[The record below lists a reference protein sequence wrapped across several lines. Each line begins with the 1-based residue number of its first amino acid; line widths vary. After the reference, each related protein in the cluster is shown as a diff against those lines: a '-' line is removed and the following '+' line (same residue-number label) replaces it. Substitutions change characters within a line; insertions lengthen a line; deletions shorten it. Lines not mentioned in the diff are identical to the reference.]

1 MYKIS
6 IINDKNPSLIN
17 EVVGV
22 EFNQLHTIT
31 ETRNYSPFT
40 FNDGKR
46 NQVNSKTHNL
56 ICFDIDDTL
65 ELEKAIDLCSNF
77 KSLIVTTKSH
87 QLDKKGLICDRFRI
101 IIPIDKEVPKEQFKS
116 FYIDLSKYLTLD
128 SVIDKACNDSS
139 RYFYPNANQEVF
151 YSSSSNIIS
160 YDEVMPKLNEV
171 TKVNNYQDTSLL
183 NNELP
188 HNFIFKDGSSFGSYE
203 YLAINET
210 VKIRCFNAH
219 HEDKN
224 PSAFISRNPNS
235 GKLFTSCS
243 SCNETKF
250 IKYPKEDGII
260 NNTHNPL
267 NSNHI
272 IAKSINVE
280 PENVGLDLFNKFKM
294 TKTRRE
300 ELKNMKYVID
310 GLIVENYHTYLMGNA
325 GAGKTTILLHL
336 CFEMVQKGYKVY
348 YFYLDG
354 ALNTA
359 SKVDEEIE
367 RLEIED
373 NFNLLVDG
381 TMNDYKDIL
390 EKFIATKSNLD
401 KTVFILDTFKFLSAD
416 VNHKNANKEAM
427 HLIKEVCKLGATF
440 ISLGHTNKDGAKF
453 SGTAEIEQDSDGV
466 LRIDGIDEANN
477 QTVSTIKKGG
487 RCRFDVK
494 ETSFTFRKGNILSVE
509 KLDEVVDTE
518 NQLKQKETEKND
530 KFVIDEIKRVLRVN
544 PNILQK
550 DIIPKVM
557 ENTAVSKN
565 KILKILNSYVEIH
578 WKRTQSKEATN
589 GYEYK
594 VIDTEFTELIGNLTN
609 KLSNKAS

>member
-6 IINDKNPSLIN
+6 IINDKNPSLIDD
-17 EVVGV
+17 VVGI
-22 EFNQLHTIT
+22 EFNQLHNIT
-31 ETRNYSPFT
+31 STKNYSPFT

-46 NQVNSKTHNL
+46 NQVNSKIHNL
-56 ICFDIDDTL
+56 ICFDIDEGL
-65 ELEKAIDLCSNF
+65 ELKKAIDLCSNF

-87 QLDKKGLICDRFRI
+87 QVDKKGLICDRFRI
-101 IIPIDKEVPKEQFKS
+101 IIPIDKEVLKEQFKS
-116 FYIDLSKYLTLD
+116 FYINLSKYLTLD

-151 YSSSSNIIS
+151 YSTSSNIIN
-160 YDEVMPKLNEV
+160 YDEVMPKLNDCIE
-171 TKVNNYQDTSLL
+171 TNYYQNTALL

-188 HNFIFKDGSSFGSYE
+188 HSFIFKNGSSFESYE
-203 YLAINET
+203 HLAINET
-210 VKIRCFNAH
+210 VKVRCFNLH
-219 HEDKN
+219 HEDKH

-235 GKLFTSCS
+235 GKLFVSCS

-272 IAKSINVE
+272 IAKSIKIE
-280 PENVGLDLFNKFKM
+280 LENIGLDLFNKFKM
-294 TKTRRE
+294 TKKRRE

-310 GLIVENYHTYLMGNA
+310 GLIVEKYHTYLMGNA

-336 CFEMVQKGYKVY
+336 CFEMVQKQYKVY

-359 SKVDEEIE
+359 SNVDEEIE

-373 NFNLLVDG
+373 KFNLLVDG
-381 TMNDYKDIL
+381 TMNDYKEIL
-390 EKFIATKSNLD
+390 EQFIATKSNLD

-416 VNHKNANKEAM
+416 VNHKNANKDAM

-440 ISLGHTNKDGAKF
+440 ISLGHTNKDGEKF

-466 LRIDGIDEANN
+466 LRIDGIDEADNK
-477 QTVSTIKKGG
+477 TVSTIKKGG

-494 ETSFTFRKGNILSVE
+494 ETSFTFRKGNVLSVE
-509 KLDEVVDTE
+509 KLDEVIDTE
-518 NQLKQKETEKND
+518 NQLKQKATEKSDEFIIN
-530 KFVIDEIKRVLRVN
+530 EIKKVLRLN

-550 DIIPKVM
+550 DIIPNVT
-557 ENTAVSKN
+557 ENIGISKN
-565 KILKILNSYVEIH
+565 KVIKTLNFYVDKH

-594 VIDTEFTELIGNLTN
+594 VIDDDFSELIENLTN
-609 KLSNKAS
+609 KLNSKAS

>member
-6 IINDKNPSLIN
+6 IINDKNPSLID

-31 ETRNYSPFT
+31 LTKNYSPFT

-46 NQVNSKTHNL
+46 NQINSKTHNL
-56 ICFDIDDTL
+56 ICFDIDDGL
-65 ELEKAIDLCSNF
+65 ELKKAIDLCTNF

-87 QLDKKGLICDRFRI
+87 QVDKKGLICDRYRI
-101 IIPIDKEVPKEQFKS
+101 IIPIDKEVPKEHFKS

-128 SVIDKACNDSS
+128 SVIDKACNDVA
-139 RYFYPNANQEVF
+139 RYFYNNPNQEIF
-151 YSSSSNIIS
+151 YSTSSNIIS
-160 YDEVMPKLNEV
+160 YDEVMPKLNEAI
-171 TKVNNYQDTSLL
+171 KVNNYQDTSLL

-188 HNFIFKDGSSFGSYE
+188 NNFIFKDGSCFESYE
-203 YLAINET
+203 YLAISET
-210 VKIRCFNAH
+210 VKIRCFNDH

-250 IKYPKEDGII
+250 IKYPKEDGIT

-272 IAKSINVE
+272 IAKSIKVE
-280 PENVGLDLFNKFKM
+280 PENIGLDLFNKFKM
-294 TKTRRE
+294 TKKRRE

-336 CFEMVQKGYKVY
+336 CFEMVQKGYKVF

-367 RLEIED
+367 RLEIES
-373 NFNLLVDG
+373 NFNLLIDG
-381 TMNDYKDIL
+381 TINDYKEIL
-390 EKFIATKSNLD
+390 EKFISTKNNLD
-401 KTVFILDTFKFLSAD
+401 KTVFILDTFKYLSAD
-416 VNHKNANKEAM
+416 VNHKNANKDAM

-440 ISLGHTNKDGAKF
+440 ISLGHTNKDGVKF

-466 LRIDGIDEANN
+466 LRIDGIDKENN

-494 ETSFTFRKGNILSVE
+494 ETSFTFKKGNILSVE

-518 NQLKQKETEKND
+518 NQLKQKETEKNN
-530 KFVIDEIKRVLRVN
+530 KFVIDEIKRVLRLN

-550 DIIPKVM
+550 DIISNVT
-557 ENTAVSKN
+557 EYTGISKSRV
-565 KILKILNSYVEIH
+565 IKILNFYVDKH

-594 VIDTEFTELIGNLTN
+594 VIDIEFTELMDNLTN
-609 KLSNKAS
+609 RLNDKVS

>member
-6 IINDKNPSLIN
+6 IISNANPSLID

-56 ICFDIDDTL
+56 ICFDIDDSL

-101 IIPIDKEVPKEQFKS
+101 LIPIDKDIPKDKFKS
-116 FYIDLSKYLTLD
+116 FYSDLSKYLTIDD
-128 SVIDKACNDSS
+128 SIDNACNDVA
-139 RYFYPNANQEVF
+139 RYFYNNPNQEVF

-188 HNFIFKDGSSFGSYE
+188 NNFIFKDGSSFESYE
-203 YLAINET
+203 YLAISET
-210 VKIRCFNAH
+210 AKIRCFNDH

-224 PSAFISRNPNS
+224 PSAFVSRNPNS

-272 IAKSINVE
+272 IAKSIKVE

-294 TKTRRE
+294 TKKRRE

-336 CFEMVQKGYKVY
+336 CFEMVQKQYKVF

-359 SKVDEEIE
+359 SNVDEEIE

-381 TMNDYKDIL
+381 TMNDYKEIL

-416 VNHKNANKEAM
+416 VNHKNANKDAM

-440 ISLGHTNKDGAKF
+440 ISLGHTNKDGEKF

-466 LRIDGIDEANN
+466 LRIDGIDESDN

-494 ETSFTFRKGNILSVE
+494 ETSFTFRKGNVLSVE
-509 KLDEVVDTE
+509 RLDDVIDTE
-518 NQLKQKETEKND
+518 NQLKQKVTEKND
-530 KFVIDEIKRVLRVN
+530 EFIINEIKKVLRLN
-544 PNILQK
+544 LNILQK
-550 DIIPKVM
+550 DIIPNVT
-557 ENTAVSKN
+557 ENIGISKN
-565 KILKILNSYVEIH
+565 KVIKTLNFYVDKH

-594 VIDTEFTELIGNLTN
+594 VIDDDFTELIENLTN
-609 KLSNKAS
+609 ELNNKAS